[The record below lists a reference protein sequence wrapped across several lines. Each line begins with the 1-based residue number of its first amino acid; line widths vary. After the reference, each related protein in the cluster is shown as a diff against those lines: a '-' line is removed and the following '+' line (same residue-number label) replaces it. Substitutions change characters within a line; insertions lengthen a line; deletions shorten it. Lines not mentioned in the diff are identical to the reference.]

1 MKIIRDYATDI
12 ISKMPDSDIFSILL
26 QLIQSIQY
34 DVIDQSS
41 MASHLIERSKSNK
54 QIAIF
59 IYWYLKTENE
69 TGQTVKGTKNIA
81 EKVQIYKNV
90 FYTFKKTFE
99 DSELAET
106 WEIIEQQEK
115 FVSYLRDLSKAM
127 KEMKNNSE
135 R

>member
-12 ISKMPDSDIFSILL
+12 ISKMSDGDVISILL

-59 IYWYLKTENE
+59 IYWYLKT
-69 TGQTVKGTKNIA
+69 
-81 EKVQIYKNV
+81 
-90 FYTFKKTFE
+90 
-99 DSELAET
+99 
-106 WEIIEQQEK
+106 
-115 FVSYLRDLSKAM
+115 
-127 KEMKNNSE
+127 
-135 R
+135 